1 MVFKISR
8 LPFIFARER
17 MRANEQPLFSH
28 AIHFDA
34 THPELLKPYVRAK
47 RKQQQIHSCT
57 WTNLFLLGIG
67 LVIFIDS
74 SCHFSDTFHFWI
86 SRESKSTA
94 RSSGKLKKLYI
105 HMYIYVGLL
114 RTVLIRFAIMF
125 IRGTTASEWKN

>member
-8 LPFIFARER
+8 LPFIFFARER

-28 AIHFDA
+28 AIHFVA

-47 RKQQQIHSCT
+47 RKQQKIHSCT

-74 SCHFSDTFHFWI
+74 SCYFSDTFHFWI
-86 SRESKSTA
+86 SRKSKSTV
-94 RSSGKLKKLYI
+94 RSSRKMKKFYLNF
-105 HMYIYVGLL
+105 YVSLL
-114 RTVLIRFAIMF
+114 RTVLIRFAITF
-125 IRGTTASEWKN
+125 IRGTVASEWKN